1 LFYRCYKLNC
11 SDHLIQHPL
20 PRVRIDPVP
29 PFLCPVSKILLPTD
43 FVRLNRRVPNVKD
56 SRILFD
62 DIQGCFKNVT
72 QYSEEFREEGNTE
85 KKQLEFIDK
94 LSYDSNSKRILF
106 QSSPL
111 NNRSK
116 NGSSNQQLIPV
127 ANHCDLYEWLSQ
139 EQKDAPSTS
148 PNFDRRI
155 SSMKNKRSSSAVAL
169 PDFQDNPLTSLL
181 STSVVENP
189 KKKRAYEEQ
198 LDLSNFQPI
207 YQKKL
212 KIQNP
217 FLSNLAPHHPI
228 IINNLAHFHNRFGDD
243 LMAPISKKS
252 NLIEI
257 VLPGTSSSSVPS
269 TAKNITSNA
278 DAQEDDGD
286 EIIIEDDEDEDEEIA
301 FEFTKKQP
309 VSTSSLKVKTNP
321 TSSQSAQQQQS
332 ILSTPSHHHHS
343 DSKKLKKELLLRRLE
358 FQQSFNPM
366 LSDAEI
372 ALICKLIS
380 MYKSFHEYKHDFTK
394 SFEDVFREIT
404 ANPTTVTS
412 VIGSVPFNMLI
423 NEENKGEKVKLIFF
437 LCCILQTRSI
447 EEMIKILQ
455 AKDWLLLDQMSHNG
469 HAQNQNK
476 LSPALEQILKQQ
488 QQEQK
493 DLLYA
498 MELSEKFNLEEQNE
512 ADSNEND
519 DDNDEEVNFAVL
531 NTNKINTIHTSY
543 QACSHSGPCNNENQD
558 CVCMRNK
565 TWCEKYCCCDRSCKR
580 KFFGCNCKNGQ
591 CRTKSCPCYAASRA
605 CDPDL
610 CGSCGVS
617 IPPFYVNQLQDYF
630 QRIESSEYCLPVG
643 GGIKAVKSEPLIS
656 KSSFPSKKGTPRP
669 QQRGNKK
676 NEGKVSL
683 NSVVSSPASVQ
694 SVEMKRSVNN
704 ESPNDFSARIF
715 DLRER
720 TTEFIDPDKT
730 RRKRKFQEEN
740 EMIQEQE
747 NEDEEQTEDYSLFYE
762 ANENE
767 DQVQREQGNKPNQKK
782 SKVSPEKANYFNQ
795 FQNVVIPVFKFCS
808 NLPFHLRKP
817 KKVNVKPSKIHGW
830 GTFTQENIEKNE
842 FVMEY
847 KGELISQEEADR
859 RGIIYDKLNLSY
871 LFNINNDVV
880 VDATRKGNK
889 AKYLNHNE
897 KDPNC
902 GTRIVFVNGD
912 HKVGIFALRNIEKG
926 EELTF
931 DYGYKSNAPKWAGG
945 GKNSASSK
953 SNKYST
959 KKST

>member
-1 LFYRCYKLNC
+1 
-11 SDHLIQHPL
+11 
-20 PRVRIDPVP
+20 VP
-29 PFLCPVSKILLPTD
+29 PFLCPISKILLPTD

-62 DIQGCFKNVT
+62 DIQGCFKNT
-72 QYSEEFREEGNTE
+72 QFSEEFREEGKAE
-85 KKQLEFIDK
+85 KKQSEFIDK

-111 NNRSK
+111 NNSSK
-116 NGSSNQQLIPV
+116 NGSSFHQQFISV
-127 ANHCDLYEWLSQ
+127 ANHCDLYDWISQ
-139 EQKDAPSTS
+139 EQKEASSTS
-148 PNFDRRI
+148 PIFDSRI

-169 PDFQDNPLTSLL
+169 PDFQDNPFTPQI
-181 STSVVENP
+181 STSAIENP
-189 KKKRAYEEQ
+189 KKKRLYEEQ

-207 YQKKL
+207 YRKKL

-228 IINNLAHFHNRFGDD
+228 ILNNLAHFHNRFGDD
-243 LMAPISKKS
+243 LMSPISKKS
-252 NLIEI
+252 NLNELF
-257 VLPGTSSSSVPS
+257 LPGTSSSTVPS
-269 TAKNITSNA
+269 AAKNIINNSIP
-278 DAQEDDGD
+278 DVQEDDED
-286 EIIIEDDEDEDEEIA
+286 EIIIEDDDDEDEEIA

-309 VSTSSLKVKTNP
+309 AATSSLPVKSNP
-321 TSSQSAQQQQS
+321 TSSQSAQQPHS
-332 ILSTPSHHHHS
+332 ILSTQSHHHS

-358 FQQSFNPM
+358 LQQSFNPM

-372 ALICKLIS
+372 ALISKLIS

-394 SFEDVFREIT
+394 SFEDMFREIT

-455 AKDWLLLDQMSHNG
+455 AKDWLLLDQMNHNG
-469 HAQNQNK
+469 HSQNQNK

-498 MELSEKFNLEEQNE
+498 LELSEKFNLEEQNE
-512 ADSNEND
+512 ADGNEND
-519 DDNDEEVNFAVL
+519 DDNDDEVNFAVL

-591 CRTKSCPCYAASRA
+591 CRTKSCPCFAASRA

-617 IPPFYVNQLQDYF
+617 IPPYYVNQLQDYF
-630 QRIESSEYCLPVG
+630 QRIESSQYCLPVG
-643 GGIKAVKSEPLIS
+643 GGMNNVNSNKNALSS
-656 KSSFPSKKGTPRP
+656 KRGRPRSRE
-669 QQRGNKK
+669 RGNKK
-676 NEGKVSL
+676 NEVKVSL

-694 SVEMKRSVNN
+694 SVEKKTTGHNA
-704 ESPNDFSARIF
+704 SPNDFSARVF

-730 RRKRKFQEEN
+730 RRKRKFQDRN
-740 EMIQEQE
+740 EMIQEQDNE
-747 NEDEEQTEDYSLFYE
+747 NEEEPEDYSLFYE
-762 ANENE
+762 TNENE
-767 DQVQREQGNKPNQKK
+767 VQHPQGNKPNQKK
-782 SKVSPEKANYFNQ
+782 SKVSPEKTNYFNQ

-808 NLPFHLRKP
+808 NLPFHLRKS

-945 GKNSASSK
+945 GKNSTSSK

-959 KKST
+959 KKCT